1 MQNNCTINVE
11 NSINSGQ
18 VFLWRK
24 NKDIWYGVNGQDI
37 LKISKA
43 GTVKSYQN
51 TKTDFFRRRDN
62 IEKIIKSIS
71 KDRVTKKA
79 VKQYL
84 GLRILE
90 QDPFQCLISFI
101 VSSNSNI
108 QKIKNSLE
116 KISRKFGDRVEFENQ
131 EFFLFPKPEK
141 LANASIDEIRS
152 CGVGYRAV
160 EFENQEFFLFP
171 KPDKLV
177 NASIGEIRSCGV
189 GYRARFIKEAAK
201 WTVQKQIDFE
211 YLKKCDYQEAKKE
224 ICQIPGIGNKVADCI
239 MLFSLNK
246 LESFPLDRWMIRILE
261 KYYSDKFQ
269 LETKTITEKQY
280 EILHEK
286 IVNHFGPYAGYAQQ
300 FLFKMERENYQ
311 KKWL

>member
-1 MQNNCTINVE
+1 MQNSYTINVE

-24 NKDIWYGVNGQDI
+24 NGDYWYGINGQDI
-37 LKISKA
+37 LKISNS
-43 GTVKSYQN
+43 GSIKSYQN
-51 TKTDFFRRRDN
+51 IKTDFFRKRDN

-71 KDRVTKKA
+71 KDSITKKA
-79 VKQYL
+79 VKQYA

-101 VSSNSNI
+101 TSSNSNI
-108 QKIKNSLE
+108 QKIKSSLE
-116 KISRKFGDRVEFENQ
+116 KISKKFGVKVKFDNQ

-141 LANASIDEIRS
+141 LANASINEI
-152 CGVGYRAV
+152 
-160 EFENQEFFLFP
+160 
-171 KPDKLV
+171 K
-177 NASIGEIRSCGV
+177 SCGV
-189 GYRARFIKEAAK
+189 GYRARFIKEAANRIVLEK
-201 WTVQKQIDFE
+201 INFE
-211 YLKKCDYQEAKKE
+211 YLKKTNYQNAKDE
-224 ICQIPGIGNKVADCI
+224 ICLIPGVGNKVADCVL
-239 MLFSLNK
+239 LFSLNK

-280 EILHEK
+280 GILHEK
-286 IVNHFGPYAGYAQQ
+286 IVNHFGPYAGYSQQ

>member
-1 MQNNCTINVE
+1 MQNHSVINVE

-18 VFLWRK
+18 VFLWKK
-24 NKDIWYGVNGQDI
+24 NNSDWYGINGQDI
-37 LKISKA
+37 LKITNS
-43 GTVKSYQN
+43 GNIKSYQN
-51 TKTDFFRRRDN
+51 IKTDFFRKKDN
-62 IEKIIKSIS
+62 IEEIIKSIS
-71 KDRVTKKA
+71 KDSITKKA

-108 QKIKNSLE
+108 QKIKTSLE
-116 KISRKFGDRVEFENQ
+116 NISKKFGDKVEFENQ
-131 EFFLFPKPEK
+131 EFFLFPEPKK
-141 LANASIDEIRS
+141 LANATINEIK
-152 CGVGYRAV
+152 
-160 EFENQEFFLFP
+160 N
-171 KPDKLV
+171 
-177 NASIGEIRSCGV
+177 CGV

-201 WTVQKQIDFE
+201 ITAHKKIDFE
-211 YLKKCDYQEAKKE
+211 YLKKSNYQNAKEE
-224 ICQIPGIGNKVADCI
+224 ICQIAGIGNKVADCI
-239 MLFSLNK
+239 LLFSLNK

-280 EILHEK
+280 EILHQK
-286 IVNHFGPYAGYAQQ
+286 IVNHFGPFAGYAQQ

>member
-1 MQNNCTINVE
+1 MQNHSVINVE

-18 VFLWRK
+18 VFLWKK
-24 NKDIWYGVNGQDI
+24 NNSDWYGINGQDI
-37 LKISKA
+37 LKITNS
-43 GTVKSYQN
+43 GNIKSYQN
-51 TKTDFFRRRDN
+51 IKTDFFRKKDN
-62 IEKIIKSIS
+62 IEEIIKSIS
-71 KDRVTKKA
+71 KDSITKKA

-108 QKIKNSLE
+108 QKIKTSLE
-116 KISRKFGDRVEFENQ
+116 NISKKFGDKVEFENQ
-131 EFFLFPKPEK
+131 EFFLFPEPKK
-141 LANASIDEIRS
+141 LANATINEIKN
-152 CGVGYRAV
+152 CG
-160 EFENQEFFLFP
+160 F
-171 KPDKLV
+171 
-177 NASIGEIRSCGV
+177 

-201 WTVQKQIDFE
+201 ITDHQKIDFE
-211 YLKKCDYQEAKKE
+211 YLKKSNYQNAKEE

-239 MLFSLNK
+239 LLFSLNK

-280 EILHEK
+280 EILHQK
-286 IVNHFGPYAGYAQQ
+286 IVNHFGPFAGYAQQ